1 MVWNSRRQR
10 LVALSTPEA
19 EYIALCETAKAI
31 SWARQLL
38 GEVGFTQTEPT
49 VVYEDNQSCI
59 HIAQNQPA
67 SETHRSQISLC
78 PGKCPEE
85 DDCTQVPA
93 NKRSIGGHPYKSFG
107 TGYLRTIA
115 EPIFVPSV
123 TFEGECKDRRKF
135 SARTCRTRQFD

>member
-19 EYIALCETAKAI
+19 EYIALYETTKAI

-59 HIAQNQPA
+59 NIAQNQV
-67 SETHRSQISLC
+67 TSQRTKHI
-78 PGKCPEE
+78 
-85 DDCTQVPA
+85 D
-93 NKRSIGGHPYKSFG
+93 
-107 TGYLRTIA
+107 LRYH
-115 EPIFVPSV
+115 FVIIHI
-123 TFEGECKDRRKF
+123 T
-135 SARTCRTRQFD
+135 TRTRSRQGE